1 MSDTKRRLAIGFVE
15 KEKLKERVD
24 VALATNM
31 ISVGLDITRLGLMV
45 VLGQPK
51 AAAEYIQATSRVGR
65 DRDKP
70 GLVVTLMNVH
80 RPRDRSHYER
90 FEAFHASF
98 YRAVEA
104 TSVTPFAPRA
114 LDRALPALVV
124 ALSRH
129 RRPSL
134 APASGALNIVAERG
148 SLDDVAEVMAKRAR
162 EHRKLTVEEE
172 SRINSYLLSRTKDLL
187 DSWVNVARGQ
197 QDVAARLVYQR
208 FERAQGKALLR
219 MPLEA
224 PDPDLGKDGAKFKA
238 PRSLRDVEPSVN
250 LFVKRLDNSEVAPP
264 DDEDAL

>member
-1 MSDTKRRLAIGFVE
+1 
-15 KEKLKERVD
+15 
-24 VALATNM
+24 M

-65 DRDKP
+65 DEEKP
-70 GLVVTLMNVH
+70 GLVVTLLNVH

-124 ALSRH
+124 ALARH
-129 RRPSL
+129 RRPALTPARGAIVMATERSSLDSL
-134 APASGALNIVAERG
+134 AGVLAS
-148 SLDDVAEVMAKRAR
+148 RAR
-162 EHRKLTVEEE
+162 RHRMLSAEEE
-172 SRINSYLLSRTKDLL
+172 ARISAYLEARVKDLL
-187 DSWVNVARGQ
+187 DSWAKIAKRQ
-197 QDVAARLVYQR
+197 QEVGARLVYQR
-208 FERAQGKALLR
+208 FEMAEGKALLR
-219 MPLEA
+219 QPLEA
-224 PDPDLGKDGAKFKA
+224 PDPDLGQDGRKFKA

-250 LFVKRLDNSEVAPP
+250 LFVKQSDGVDVEMP
-264 DDEDAL
+264 DAGEAS